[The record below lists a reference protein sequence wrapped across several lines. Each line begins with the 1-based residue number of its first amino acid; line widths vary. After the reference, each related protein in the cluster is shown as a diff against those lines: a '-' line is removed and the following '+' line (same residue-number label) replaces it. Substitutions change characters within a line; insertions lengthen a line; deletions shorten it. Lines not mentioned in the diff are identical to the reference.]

1 MFIRDGFL
9 TLPNTLRI
17 AYRMWTNDAECL
29 TPEEEAPATDTDY
42 NGTITSTDAAA
53 MLAATA
59 RVSGPEGS
67 RFNVLLLPDAGDN
80 VASFTLLA
88 PALLSALSSQ
98 SLAAPPAR
106 VCLLSL
112 DYPGHGHSQWRP
124 RCGTYAPAYLVDDVS
139 LLLSSVL
146 RWREC
151 ALVGHG
157 DGARIAALLA
167 ASAALQVHHPM
178 MANMPR
184 FPALL
189 ACAMLDPFPYHTFRL
204 PAAATA
210 VGGGQAAAELYAA
223 ESTLQVQPGVLPRA
237 LAERKKLQRTR
248 KQLFATFEEG
258 QSRHTAQR
266 SSSLGG
272 AARIC
277 VLLLYVQQ
285 Q

>member
-29 TPEEEAPATDTDY
+29 RPEEEVPAADMDGDNGTAAPAE
-42 NGTITSTDAAA
+42 NAAA
-53 MLAATA
+53 VAAA
-59 RVSGPEGS
+59 AKVSGPEGS

-88 PALLSALSSQ
+88 PALLSALSPQ

-106 VCLLSL
+106 VCLLSI

-178 MANMPR
+178 TANLPR

-189 ACAMLDPFPYHTFRL
+189 ACAMLDPFPYHSFRL
-204 PAAATA
+204 PAAAT
-210 VGGGQAAAELYAA
+210 VGGQAAAELYAA

-237 LAERKKLQRTR
+237 LSQRKQLQRTR
-248 KQLFATFEEG
+248 KQLFATYEDG
-258 QSRHTAQR
+258 Q
-266 SSSLGG
+266 
-272 AARIC
+272 
-277 VLLLYVQQ
+277 
-285 Q
+285 